1 MNKVHVDEDWRILIG
16 GERIS
21 TTDHY
26 DIVDPNTTEIIGR
39 APEATVEHAL
49 ALSLIHI

>member
-39 APEATVEHAL
+39 APEAVSYTHLRAHET
-49 ALSLIHI
+49 